1 MSTNNVNTK
10 FSKKLSDFKTI
21 LGLTPN
27 EALAVSRNDG
37 WFEINKNND
46 AVVRSVNY
54 EVNTNNEITKILK
67 KNDSTD
73 STYMV
78 VDKTLNSDENL
89 YKTPEDIT
97 GKLLAS
103 VLFSVLGN
111 KGPFEKFKQFYEQN
125 GVADTNEKK
134 MFLAHLAWFHGNGGI
149 TGYGVNDDPLIQRE
163 MLLLGINKD
172 NVQNFKLPNPASGNE
187 IFNDNVYF
195 KNFKIIFD
203 ENKRMFDNFK
213 MDLDRS
219 TKFLETLQEQ
229 QEQEEQKRKS
239 YMNQLPQLGGKKNKK
254 SRKLRKSQKSRKSR
268 KSRKKQ

>member
-1 MSTNNVNTK
+1 MDEETLNDK
-10 FSKKLSDFKTI
+10 FNKPLSSFTTI

-27 EALAVSRNDG
+27 EALAVARNDG

-54 EVNTNNEITKILK
+54 EVKNKEITQILK
-67 KNDSTD
+67 KND

-78 VDKTLNSDENL
+78 VDKTLNSAENL

-97 GKLLAS
+97 GKMLAS
-103 VLFSVLGN
+103 VLFSVNGN
-111 KGPFEKFKQFYEQN
+111 KGPFEKFKQFYKVN

-149 TGYGVNDDPLIQRE
+149 TGYRVKDDPLIQRE

-172 NVQNFKLPNPASGNE
+172 NIQNLPDPASGNE

-195 KNFKIIFD
+195 ENFKKIFD

-229 QEQEEQKRKS
+229 EQERKS

-254 SRKLRKSQKSRKSR
+254 SQKTRKSQKLKKSR
-268 KSRKKQ
+268 KSQKKQ